1 MTVPLLR
8 RRGMSMTQSAAMAKH
23 IDIPFSINGNTHLY
37 LIVFHY
43 PVRDS
48 AGFVGYIWIK
58 AAVILICST
67 WIGLKNS

>member
-43 PVRDS
+43 PVR
-48 AGFVGYIWIK
+48 G
-58 AAVILICST
+58 
-67 WIGLKNS
+67 